1 MSAGLAFAEQAEAA
15 KRDGHRSTMAQ
26 KLDVFVPEN
35 SFDKKKKSEDV
46 AQAAK
51 KEAKK
56 EEEK

>member
-46 AQAAK
+46 AQ
-51 KEAKK
+51 EAKK
-56 EEEK
+56 EKEKE